1 VPEPQRPAMHP
12 AVTRVRCRTEAN
24 RGCARMPPVFANLS
38 VMRLKVLLATS
49 ESRTSAS
56 SAACNDSP
64 SRASCGTRL
73 TSNLAPSD
81 GAPAMWR
88 PWPAGCHCGPGA
100 TDRTRHR
107 KSNHLSRHLRGP

>member
-1 VPEPQRPAMHP
+1 MSEPRRPAMHP
-12 AVTRVRCRTEAN
+12 TVTRVRCRTGAN
-24 RGCARMPPVFANLS
+24 RGCARMPPVCANLS

-81 GAPAMWR
+81 GAPAMRR
-88 PWPAGCHCGPGA
+88 PHRAPR
-100 TDRTRHR
+100 RTA
-107 KSNHLSRHLRGP
+107 